1 MYDFIDTTTLN
12 SGDWRSP
19 EALSIDGA
27 FLEDH
32 IAGYHTLTVS
42 GRESIEYSVS
52 DQDRPIGVN
61 GMDYYGKRMGARE
74 IVVAY
79 QMMANTASELMQQYR
94 ALVAF
99 CSGEK
104 ISLVFSVSFFKTFKA
119 ELSQICLVFLT
130 FGSLKIR

>member
-52 DQDRPIGVN
+52 DQDRPIGVL
-61 GMDYYGKRMGARE
+61 
-74 IVVAY
+74 I
-79 QMMANTASELMQQYR
+79 
-94 ALVAF
+94 LV
-99 CSGEK
+99 
-104 ISLVFSVSFFKTFKA
+104 
-119 ELSQICLVFLT
+119 
-130 FGSLKIR
+130 IR